1 MSLSAAT
8 IPAELTQHGVE
19 LSIEQKNTGSDMI
32 SLLRSIGITVLVG
45 LGIAGCGGGGSDV
58 NINANDNSSSTDNS
72 VSTGGGS
79 TNPCA
84 SYTIAG
90 STTTRQGSFD
100 GTNCTYDAAF
110 VGETNPLTQDLTI
123 PFITGAH
130 IFNDVLQ
137 VGENVSSGPAPAG
150 GTGPVLTIEAGVTL
164 AFADDDYLLVNRGS
178 KIIAVGSPSRPITIT
193 GFADAVTGTADQF
206 DVSLWG
212 GVVINGNGITSQCDD
227 TARANDNCH
236 LLSEG
241 KPSNFGGNDNAES
254 SGRLEYV
261 VVKHTGFEAAPGDEL
276 NGITFNAV
284 GAGTV
289 VRNIQVYSTFD
300 DGVEFFGGAVDVEY
314 LIALYV
320 RDDSIDYTDG
330 YVGTVGPALVIHNP
344 TDGNRCVEGDGDG
357 SNAGLTPITNPTIVN
372 LTCIPSNIDEPPST
386 HGDSE
391 GIVIRRGART
401 TFLNSI
407 VYDGH
412 GVNFLSQSGN
422 ELFEIDDS
430 NTTQAAQ
437 DGQTIFAGSLLAG
450 SEATKDALPNGD
462 TIDLWVLDTGSA
474 SYAVNA
480 GNAIITDTAPGAS
493 ILDGFYTA
501 AAFADVMGNPIS
513 VTPADTDGD
522 GDTSDEII
530 GAVVA
535 SDDWTAGWAFGLDS
549 SLYFLP

>member
-1 MSLSAAT
+1 M
-8 IPAELTQHGVE
+8 
-19 LSIEQKNTGSDMI
+19 
-32 SLLRSIGITVLVG
+32 SLLRSCAIVSIAFF
-45 LGIAGCGGGGSDV
+45 GIASCGGGGSDV
-58 NINANDNSSSTDNS
+58 NINANDNSTSTDNS

-90 STTTRQGSFD
+90 SATTRQGSFD
-100 GTNCTYDAAF
+100 GTNCTYDSAF
-110 VGETNPLTQDLTI
+110 VGETNPLAQDLTI

-137 VGENVSSGPAPAG
+137 VGANVSSGPAPAG
-150 GTGPVLTIEAGVTL
+150 GTGPVLTIEAGATL

-178 KIIAVGSPSRPITIT
+178 QIVAVGSPSRPITIT
-193 GFADAVTGTADQF
+193 GFSDAVTGTADQF

-227 TARANDNCH
+227 AARANDNCH

-241 KPSNFGGNDNAES
+241 KPSNFGGDDNSES

-284 GAGTV
+284 GSGTV

-300 DGVEFFGGAVDVEY
+300 DGVEFFGGAVNVEN
-314 LIALYV
+314 LVAMYV
-320 RDDSIDYTDG
+320 RDDSIDFTDG

-344 TDGNRCVEGDGDG
+344 TDGNRCIEGDGDG
-357 SNAGLTPITNPTIVN
+357 DNLGLTPITNPTIIN
-372 LTCIPSNIDEPPST
+372 MTCIPSNIDEPPST

-391 GIVIRRGART
+391 GVIIRRGARAT
-401 TFLNSI
+401 ILNSI

-412 GVNFLSQSGN
+412 GMNFLSQGGN
-422 ELFEIDDS
+422 ELFEIDDTS
-430 NTTQAAQ
+430 TTQAAQ
-437 DGQTIFAGSLLAG
+437 DGESVFAGSLLAG
-450 SEATKDALPNGD
+450 AVATQDSLPNGD
-462 TIDLWVLDTGSA
+462 TIEQWFLNSGTGSYPA
-474 SYAVNA
+474 NV
-480 GNAIITDTAPGAS
+480 GNAIITDTAPAAAV
-493 ILDGFYTA
+493 LDGFYTVD
-501 AAFADVMGNPIS
+501 AFTDVLGNPIT

-522 GDTSDEII
+522 GDTADEII

-535 SDDWTAGWAFGLDS
+535 GDDWTAGWTFNLDS
-549 SLYFLP
+549 TVYFLP

>member
-1 MSLSAAT
+1 M
-8 IPAELTQHGVE
+8 
-19 LSIEQKNTGSDMI
+19 
-32 SLLRSIGITVLVG
+32 SLLRSCAIVSIAFF
-45 LGIAGCGGGGSDV
+45 GIASCGGGGSDV
-58 NINANDNSSSTDNS
+58 NINANDNSTSTDNS

-90 STTTRQGSFD
+90 SATTRQGSFD
-100 GTNCTYDAAF
+100 GTNCTYDSAF
-110 VGETNPLTQDLTI
+110 VGETNPLAQDLTI

-137 VGENVSSGPAPAG
+137 VGANVSSGPAPAG
-150 GTGPVLTIEAGVTL
+150 GTGPVLTIEAGATL

-178 KIIAVGSPSRPITIT
+178 QIVAVGSPSRPITIT
-193 GFADAVTGTADQF
+193 GFSDAVTGTADQF

-227 TARANDNCH
+227 AARANDNCH

-241 KPSNFGGNDNAES
+241 KPSNFGGDDNSES

-284 GAGTV
+284 GSGTV

-300 DGVEFFGGAVDVEY
+300 DGVEFFGGAVDVEN
-314 LIALYV
+314 LVAMYV
-320 RDDSIDYTDG
+320 RDDSIDFTDG

-344 TDGNRCVEGDGDG
+344 TDGNRCIEGDGDG
-357 SNAGLTPITNPTIVN
+357 DNLGLTPITNPTIIN
-372 LTCIPSNIDEPPST
+372 MTCIPSNIDEPPST

-391 GIVIRRGART
+391 GVIIRRGARAT
-401 TFLNSI
+401 ILNSI

-412 GVNFLSQSGN
+412 GMNFLSQSGN
-422 ELFEIDDS
+422 ELFEIDDTS
-430 NTTQAAQ
+430 TTQAAQ
-437 DGQTIFAGSLLAG
+437 DGETVFAGSLLAG
-450 SEATKDALPNGD
+450 AVATQDSLPNGD
-462 TIDLWVLDTGSA
+462 TIEQWFLNSGTGSYPA
-474 SYAVNA
+474 NV
-480 GNAIITDTAPGAS
+480 GNAIITDTAPAAA
-493 ILDGFYTA
+493 ILNGFYTVD
-501 AAFADVMGNPIS
+501 AFTDVLGNPVT
-513 VTPADTDGD
+513 VTPADTNGD
-522 GDTSDEII
+522 GDTADEII

-535 SDDWTAGWAFGLDS
+535 SDDWTAGWTFNLDS
-549 SLYFLP
+549 SVYFLP